1 MTNYDIVVT
10 VSTKRMLCLMKLG
23 FPSSAPTWYTNSS
36 TIADTKSFVSTGK
49 GALAGCCFPKSDSD
63 MSTGDALDMELSSSG
78 QLLGETAKVKPM
90 PKPGIL
96 QRCCR
101 IRFRCA
107 THSSMSFLPL
117 LVMKG
122 LSLVPPA
129 LLIEVEP
136 ARPGLKGARC
146 APCCHRAAGFGR
158 QTVLHDASRLWMY
171 SFGE

>member
-1 MTNYDIVVT
+1 MSSYSLLTTTPLVCKLILEQTYASVILALYLPMVT
-10 VSTKRMLCLMKLG
+10 ASSMVTFLIAMMYT
-23 FPSSAPTWYTNSS
+23 PSSEACRVPYV
-36 TIADTKSFVSTGK
+36 KLFVQ
-49 GALAGCCFPKSDSD
+49 PDSPN
-63 MSTGDALDMELSSSG
+63 E
-78 QLLGETAKVKPM
+78 QLICKLGETAKVKPM

-146 APCCHRAAGFGR
+146 APCCHRATGFR
-158 QTVLHDASRLWMY
+158 KQAVLHDASRL
-171 SFGE
+171 